1 MSKIIT
7 LEQLDKIKKGDNKLV
22 LCGGCFDI
30 FHVGHLRFLENAKKN
45 GDILVVTLEPDG
57 KVRMLKGKNRPI
69 NSQAERAEMLGALEI
84 VDFVINLPDLK
95 TDKEYSDLINT
106 LKPDVIAVTEG
117 DPIINKKILQAK
129 TVGATLV
136 EIPQTTTPSTTQLI
150 KILGID

>member
-1 MSKIIT
+1 MSKIIS
-7 LEQLDKIKKGDNKLV
+7 LKQLDVIKRKNKKVV